1 MKKIILS
8 WSGGKDSALALF
20 NLQQNSDYDVVGLLA
35 VVFRYDDNQNYI
47 AMHMINLELIQQQ
60 ADLMGL
66 DLFVIEYV
74 DSVSYKQKMQEFLH
88 GCLDEDIN
96 CIGFGDIHLNDLRI
110 YRESKLNELGIQAV
124 FPLWNITAN
133 KILEQFFENEFKAVI
148 INVDK
153 KYIDESMLGTDLSNE
168 IMKCDAIDICGEN
181 GEYHTLVYDAPM
193 FKSPLK
199 FELTR
204 IISLDNTNRFLSI
217 ISKEKP

>member
-1 MKKIILS
+1 LKKIILS

-47 AMHMINLELIQQQ
+47 AMHMINLDLIQQQ

-66 DLFVIEYV
+66 DLFVIDYV
-74 DSVSYKQKMQEFLH
+74 DSVSYEKKMQEFLCDCQYK
-88 GCLDEDIN
+88 GIN
-96 CIGFGDIHLNDLRI
+96 CIGFGDIHLNDLRM

-124 FPLWNITAN
+124 FPLWNVAVD
-133 KILEQFFENEFKAVI
+133 KILEQFFENGFKAII
-148 INVDK
+148 INVDT
-153 KYIDESMLGTDLSNE
+153 KYIDNSMLGTDLSNE
-168 IMKCDAIDICGEN
+168 ITKCSPIDICGEN

-199 FELTR
+199 FELTK
-204 IISLDNTNRFLSI
+204 IISLDNANRFLSI
-217 ISKEKP
+217 MSKEKP

>member
-20 NLQQNSDYDVVGLLA
+20 NLLQNGDYDVVGLLA

-47 AMHMINLELIQQQ
+47 AMHMINLNLIQQQ

-74 DSVSYKQKMQEFLH
+74 DSVSYEEKMQEFLYD
-88 GCLDEDIN
+88 CQDKDIN
-96 CIGFGDIHLNDLRI
+96 CIGFGDIHLNDLRM

-124 FPLWNITAN
+124 FPLWNVAVD
-133 KILEQFFENEFKAVI
+133 KILEQFFENGFKAII
-148 INVDK
+148 INIDT

-168 IMKCDAIDICGEN
+168 ITKFSAIDICGEN

-199 FELTR
+199 FELTK
-204 IISLDNTNRFLSI
+204 IINLDNANRFLSI